1 MTEFT
6 APLPILARY
15 AVMVDV
21 GYIYAAAGELLFG
34 SSSRRDFRVDAVPL
48 IQVITKHAD
57 ELIRGELLRVYWY
70 DAARDRVPTIDQ
82 RVIAQMPWVKLRL
95 GNLNAR
101 GQQKGVDAQIRADME
116 ALARHRAITD
126 SVLIAGD
133 EDMVPAVE
141 AAQAFGVRVHLWGIE
156 PPYGTNQAERL
167 VWESDTVDVLDAAF
181 LRPYFTKNPV
191 AVEQARSAEGSAGSL
206 GSPGAVPS
214 PAQLFGDRHV
224 RFPGG
229 TGAQPVI
236 SGAPSGGPGSPSV
249 RTGAHAVIPPS
260 GYQTGGTT
268 GPMPRLGPERSRVE
282 EAGEHVAQKWILTR
296 GRDNIRD
303 LLPGPILPPVIDKEL
318 LVDAEKELGLSL
330 RPYQEAR
337 EWLRDAFWERVHREF
352 GIGVGKSRG

>member
-1 MTEFT
+1 MTEFA

-126 SVLIAGD
+126 AVLIAGD

-141 AAQAFGVRVHLWGIE
+141 AAQAYGVRVHLWGIE

-181 LRPYFTKNPV
+181 LRPYFTKNPA
-191 AVEQARSAEGSAGSL
+191 AVEQARSDAPVAGL
-206 GSPGAVPS
+206 VSPGTVPS
-214 PAQLFGDRHV
+214 PAQLFGERHP
-224 RFPGG
+224 RAPGPAAAGPAASGQPPPGG
-229 TGAQPVI
+229 RAAPHAGPPAGWQ
-236 SGAPSGGPGSPSV
+236 SGN
-249 RTGAHAVIPPS
+249 
-260 GYQTGGTT
+260 T
-268 GPMPRLGPERSRVE
+268 GPMPRLGPDRSRVE

-352 GIGVGKSRG
+352 GISIGKSRG

>member
-1 MTEFT
+1 MMSEFA

-21 GYIYAAAGELLFG
+21 GYIYAAAGELLFAT
-34 SSSRRDFRVDAVPL
+34 SSRREFRVDAVPL
-48 IQVITKHAD
+48 IQVVTKHAD
-57 ELIRGELLRVYWY
+57 EIIRGELLRVYWY

-126 SVLIAGD
+126 AVLIAGD

-167 VWESDTVDVLDAAF
+167 VWESDTVDVLDSAF
-181 LRPYFTKNPV
+181 VRPYFTKNPV
-191 AVEQARSAEGSAGSL
+191 TEAPRPDVQAS
-206 GSPGAVPS
+206 VPS
-214 PAQLFGDRHV
+214 PAQLFGERHP
-224 RFPGG
+224 RP
-229 TGAQPVI
+229 PVPLTRNPHVT
-236 SGAPSGGPGSPSV
+236 A
-249 RTGAHAVIPPS
+249 
-260 GYQTGGTT
+260 TGGL
-268 GPMPRLGPERSRVE
+268 PRLGPDRRHVE
-282 EAGEHVAQKWILTR
+282 EAGEHVAHKWILTR
-296 GRDNIRD
+296 GADNIRD

-318 LVDAEKELGLSL
+318 LVEAEKELGQSL

-337 EWLRDAFWERVHREF
+337 EWLRDAFWARVHREF

>member
-1 MTEFT
+1 MMTEFA

-82 RVIAQMPWVKLRL
+82 RVIAQMAWVKLRL

-126 SVLIAGD
+126 AVLIAGD

-156 PPYGTNQAERL
+156 PPYGTNQAEHL

-181 LRPYFTKNPV
+181 LRPYFTKNLAEP
-191 AVEQARSAEGSAGSL
+191 AAGARSDPAL
-206 GSPGAVPS
+206 GAPAAAPS
-214 PAQLFGDRHV
+214 PAQLFGERHP
-224 RFPGG
+224 RPA
-229 TGAQPVI
+229 T
-236 SGAPSGGPGSPSV
+236 
-249 RTGAHAVIPPS
+249 RTGGFPALS
-260 GYQTGGTT
+260 STGGFPAMRDT
-268 GPMPRLGPERSRVE
+268 GPMPRLGPDRTRVE

-303 LLPGPILPPVIDKEL
+303 LLPGPILPPVIDREL

-352 GIGVGKSRG
+352 GISLGKSRN

>member
-1 MTEFT
+1 
-6 APLPILARY
+6 
-15 AVMVDV
+15 
-21 GYIYAAAGELLFG
+21 
-34 SSSRRDFRVDAVPL
+34 
-48 IQVITKHAD
+48 
-57 ELIRGELLRVYWY
+57 
-70 DAARDRVPTIDQ
+70 
-82 RVIAQMPWVKLRL
+82 MPWVKLRL

-126 SVLIAGD
+126 AVLIAGD

-181 LRPYFTKNPV
+181 LRPYFTKVPA
-191 AVEQARSAEGSAGSL
+191 AVEQARSDAAL
-206 GSPGAVPS
+206 GGLGTLGGPPTVPS
-214 PAQLFGDRHV
+214 PAQLFGERHA
-224 RFPGG
+224 RSQGIPA
-229 TGAQPVI
+229 TQPMAR
-236 SGAPSGGPGSPSV
+236 SG
-249 RTGAHAVIPPS
+249 TGAHAVMPP
-260 GYQTGGTT
+260 GGWSASTT
-268 GPMPRLGPERSRVE
+268 GPMPRLGPDRTRVE

-330 RPYQEAR
+330 RSYQEAR
-337 EWLRDAFWERVHREF
+337 EWLRDAFWARVHRQF
-352 GIGVGKSRG
+352 GVCVGKSRN

>member
-1 MTEFT
+1 MWHAHGSGWPTVEVMSDYAT
-6 APLPILARY
+6 PLPTLARY

-21 GYIYAAAGELLFG
+21 GYIYAAAGELLFAT
-34 SSSRRDFRVDAVPL
+34 SSRRDFRVDAVPL
-48 IQVITKHAD
+48 IQVVTKHAD
-57 ELIRGELLRVYWY
+57 EIIRGELLRVYWY

-126 SVLIAGD
+126 AVLIAGD

-141 AAQAFGVRVHLWGIE
+141 AAQAYGVRVHLWGIE

-167 VWESDTVDVLDAAF
+167 VWESDTVDVLDASF
-181 LRPYFTKNPV
+181 LRPYFTKNP
-191 AVEQARSAEGSAGSL
+191 ASVEPGRPDPGAFGPVGS
-206 GSPGAVPS
+206 SPAVPS
-214 PAQLFGDRHV
+214 PAQLFGERHTRMPDRPPLP
-224 RFPGG
+224 RAG
-229 TGAQPVI
+229 T
-236 SGAPSGGPGSPSV
+236 
-249 RTGAHAVIPPS
+249 HAMMPPS
-260 GYQTGGTT
+260 GWSPSGT
-268 GPMPRLGPERSRVE
+268 GPMPRLGPDRTRVE

-330 RPYQEAR
+330 RSYQEAR

-352 GIGVGKSRG
+352 GIGTGKSRG